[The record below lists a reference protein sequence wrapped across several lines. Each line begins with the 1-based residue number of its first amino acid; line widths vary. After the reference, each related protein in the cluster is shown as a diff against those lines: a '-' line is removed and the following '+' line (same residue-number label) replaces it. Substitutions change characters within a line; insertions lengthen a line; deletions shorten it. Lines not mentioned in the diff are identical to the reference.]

1 MRSPADGSN
10 DTILV
15 MCNSSATCSTLG
27 RYLSMADSDAGTG
40 HNLLESKLQGYFYWK
55 AHVGKMHKSLKRTP
69 DFSKGARRSNSAASK
84 PAAAST
90 SAGAGAG
97 ASGSSF
103 GAQKGGK
110 RPVEDSGEMSA
121 ALRRKDQYR
130 GQGPPDKR
138 RRVRGGGAAGSN
150 GSAARAGAAQGGRAP
165 MFAAATGANPEAF
178 EEDVDKIA
186 DMCVLRPL
194 ALLVLPARTSQ
205 LTLFRASRRIDS
217 SGAPSSVDAEELVDV
232 ETFNEA
238 DFAEYFGIIEND
250 DLVIIRPYLGD
261 EDDRVLD
268 ELRPKYVIMYD
279 PTPAFVRRIEV
290 RSLSLS
296 RSSSASAPTDVPFTL
311 AADVPRRAPR
321 SRHPRLLPRLQG
333 LGRGAEVPERDPP
346 REGRVRAAHRG
357 EGRASMLSLS
367 LCVCREREHAL
378 TRSLP
383 CRRWR
388 SRTRPS
394 TGPRSTRRA
403 SCARC
408 PPRAS
413 AAASRRRSSLN
424 RCVLSSAFRPGSDS
438 STR

>member
-290 RSLSLS
+290 RSLSPDL
-296 RSSSASAPTDVPFTL
+296 PPL
-311 AADVPRRAPR
+311 RAL
-321 SRHPRLLPRLQG
+321 RLTCISPSLQTY
-333 LGRGAEVPERDPP
+333 
-346 REGRVRAAHRG
+346 RAAHPGLAIRVYFLAYKDSVEEQKYLSEIRREKDAFVRLIEEKG
-357 EGRASMLSLS
+357 VRPCSLS
-367 LCVCREREHAL
+367 PCVCVV
-378 TRSLP
+378 S
-383 CRRWR
+383 
-388 SRTRPS
+388 
-394 TGPRSTRRA
+394 GSTR
-403 SCARC
+403 
-408 PPRAS
+408 
-413 AAASRRRSSLN
+413 
-424 RCVLSSAFRPGSDS
+424 
-438 STR
+438 